1 MKRSP
6 RKRNTTVSVFTLLAL
21 LLAASGAR
29 AEEVDSSR
37 VASASKLTEEGLF
50 LYKGRD
56 YRHAIEKF
64 LQAFALDPDP
74 NLLFNTARCYE
85 AMGDTDNAIEKY
97 EAFLSK
103 PDADPQ
109 GKRRATDAVRALR
122 QAKEAPA
129 ATVAPAARPGSG
141 TPAAESE
148 GSRPA
153 AKALSPAPAAEPESS
168 SVVNAATV
176 TLTIG
181 VVSLAAGAVAYALGM
196 SDHNKVTSSAGY
208 GMMGQVDPLTEGQAH
223 ALVDSGKTKKL
234 FGVIGMG
241 LGGALVATS
250 AALFMFGS
258 HSETPAK
265 EAGKVAI
272 GIAPMGDGGRL
283 LLQGRF

>member
-1 MKRSP
+1 MKNVTSQ
-6 RKRNTTVSVFTLLAL
+6 RKRNATVSVFTLLAL

-37 VASASKLTEEGLF
+37 VASASKLSEEGLF

-85 AMGDTDNAIEKY
+85 AMGDNDNALEKY

-122 QAKEAPA
+122 EAKEAPSPIVPP
-129 ATVAPAARPGSG
+129 VAKAPSA
-141 TPAAESE
+141 TPAVEAA
-148 GSRPA
+148 GSPAA
-153 AKALSPAPAAEPESS
+153 AKALAPAPQAEGSS
-168 SVVNAATV
+168 STAAIV
-176 TLTIG
+176 TLSAG
-181 VVSLAAGAVAYALGM
+181 VVSLAAGAVAYALGR
-196 SDHNKVTSSAGY
+196 SDHNKVTGAAGY
-208 GMMGQVDPLTEGQAH
+208 GMMGQVDPMTEGQAQ

-234 FGVIGMG
+234 IGVIGMG

-258 HSETPAK
+258 HDEMK
-265 EAGKVAI
+265 EPGKVAI
-272 GIAPMGDGGRL
+272 GIAPTGDGGRL

>member
-1 MKRSP
+1 MQKSP
-6 RKRNTTVSVFTLLAL
+6 RKKNTTVSVFTLLAL

-37 VASASKLTEEGLF
+37 VTSASKLTEEGLF

-56 YRHAIEKF
+56 YRHAIERF

-122 QAKEAPA
+122 QAKEAPV
-129 ATVAPAARPGSG
+129 ATVAPAAKPSG

-153 AKALSPAPAAEPESS
+153 AKALSPALAAEPESS

-208 GMMGQVDPLTEGQAH
+208 GMMGQVDPLTEGQAQ

-234 FGVIGMG
+234 LGVIGMG

-265 EAGKVAI
+265 ESGKVAI